1 MVRTRGGSRVRPRV
15 RFSTPEREAAAPVLA
30 PVPEPEVVAPVPA
43 PVPAPL
49 PEREA
54 AAPVLAP
61 VPEPE
66 VVAPVPAPVPAPLPE
81 LEVVV
86 PAPVSEPEAAAPVP
100 EAVPDAPLG
109 FRRYQTRVGPR
120 APSPVPQRRVRRA
133 RPSKRARTS
142 GPGESSSSRPPSSPP
157 AAAAEETHSPQLSPA
172 SRIRRPMYVGH
183 PILGNADIRSRPF
196 QQESFYDVPRLM
208 ADPRFQE
215 SMRLIERYSLLPF
228 MTPRQFYYP
237 RVIRQFYHSMTS
249 RGADGPLEIHF
260 RIDDRPGV
268 LSPAVISAALRLR
281 IPQRN
286 AEGYRDWAHPP
297 PVTMVRVLAR
307 DVTAGTILYRRQLS
321 PHMLLIDHLLRTCIF
336 PLQHL
341 VQRRGHILEALY
353 RISENFL
360 FNPSELVMTSLLQFE
375 EKVHRRDLTR
385 AESIPLLLPRLLS
398 YVLEQMGFPEEP
410 RIEMRHSCLQVI
422 AVDRIMTIP
431 IHRRQRDQGRV
442 PGQEAED
449 AHRDDL
455 PAPAPE
461 VQRSPTRT
469 SDRSPPSPPHTAS
482 AAVHTDTPGPS
493 YSAHQSPE
501 YAHLSSRE
509 IAGVMDAICTL
520 ASTQAAQHAAHD
532 QRLARAEATLGQCHS
547 MLHQIMTHL
556 GLPHDPAPRQE
567 PATYDDSDSLDVL
580 AAAAAAAHP
589 SPPQQ

>member
-43 PVPAPL
+43 PV
-49 PEREA
+49 
-54 AAPVLAP
+54 
-61 VPEPE
+61 
-66 VVAPVPAPVPAPLPE
+66 
-81 LEVVV
+81 
-86 PAPVSEPEAAAPVP
+86 SEPEAAAPESAPEPSPVP

-196 QQESFYDVPRLM
+196 QQESFYDVPGLM

-449 AHRDDL
+449 AHRDDP

-482 AAVHTDTPGPS
+482 AALHTDTPGPS

-501 YAHLSSRE
+501 YAHVSSRA

-567 PATYDDSDSLDVL
+567 PATDDDSDSLDVL
-580 AAAAAAAHP
+580 AAAAAASHP